1 MFTDNNSHVFVVGD
15 DLDLVDAGGAAC
27 AVSQGDVLQMTQPPP
42 QDAAAATL
50 VVMASKGG
58 VECRKGSAVQVGL
71 ADLQNMQNHM
81 RETLDQGLSDLQA
94 HQGGLPTPPPAA
106 LAAATPAAFSMGAP
120 PPDQT
125 AATQINQEFQQ
136 GTQAEQAAVGQAGG
150 APIPAP
156 AAPPAAITLGQ
167 TTDQVVAILGQP
179 KNLVDLG
186 AKVIYIYPSMKIT
199 FNNGKVTDVE

>member
-1 MFTDNNSHVFVVGD
+1 VAGD

-42 QDAAAATL
+42 QDATAATL

-81 RETLDQGLSDLQA
+81 RETLDQGLGDLQA
-94 HQGGLPTPPPAA
+94 HQGGLPTPPPTA

-125 AATQINQEFQQ
+125 VATEISQQFQQ
-136 GTQAEQAAVGQAGG
+136 GTQAVQDAVGQAGG

-186 AKVIYIYPSMKIT
+186 AKVIYIYPSIKIT